1 MNNVYYNPEE
11 CGLKIVG
18 SLDEADLS
26 YEFNT
31 LIVLE
36 SNQNGKLY
44 WATSSGCSCPTPFE
58 EYHFRNDDE
67 HNLSVLNEET
77 LDNFLSAVKSFPISP
92 DEKQSLIRKVKYRL
106 NK

>member
-1 MNNVYYNPEE
+1 MNNIYYDPEN
-11 CGLKIVG
+11 CGLKLVG
-18 SLDEADLS
+18 SLDQADLC

-36 SNQNGKLY
+36 SNQSGKLY

-58 EYHFRNDDE
+58 EYHFRNDDD
-67 HNLSVLNEET
+67 NDLNALNEQT
-77 LDNFLSAVKSFPISP
+77 LDSFISAVKEFPISA
-92 DEKQSLIRKVKYRL
+92 DEKQNIIRKVKYRL